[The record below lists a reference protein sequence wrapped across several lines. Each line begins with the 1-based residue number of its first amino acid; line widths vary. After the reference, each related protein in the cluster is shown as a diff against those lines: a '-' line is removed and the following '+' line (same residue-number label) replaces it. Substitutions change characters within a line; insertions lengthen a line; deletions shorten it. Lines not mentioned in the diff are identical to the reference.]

1 MKHFFDFWSVPHFL
15 SGVVSA
21 MFTVVIGLPPL
32 FMLCLTFAIAIVW
45 ELLEMRFRLRE
56 ASLNVV
62 SDVLLPLAAFIA
74 TLAFMQGF
82 VPDAD
87 HRAGL
92 LFVACI
98 LYVYTNV
105 IAWQARFDHDT
116 DFLS

>member
-1 MKHFFDFWSVPHFL
+1 MKHLLDFWSVPHFL

-21 MFTVVIGLPPL
+21 MFTVVIGFPL
-32 FMLCLTFAIAIVW
+32 VFMFFLTFAMAIVW

-56 ASLNVV
+56 ASLNVA
-62 SDVLLPLAAFIA
+62 SDVLLPLAAFVLTIF
-74 TLAFMQGF
+74 FMQGF

-98 LYVYTNV
+98 LYTYTNV
-105 IAWQARFDHDT
+105 VAWQARFDHDT
-116 DFLS
+116 DFQS